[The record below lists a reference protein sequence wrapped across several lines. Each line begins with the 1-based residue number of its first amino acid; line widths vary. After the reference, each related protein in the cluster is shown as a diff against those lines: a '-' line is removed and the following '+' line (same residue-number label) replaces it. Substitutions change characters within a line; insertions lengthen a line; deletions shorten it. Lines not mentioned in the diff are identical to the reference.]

1 MNMHAKLP
9 IRLSAAILAALLASS
24 AFLTAC
30 SSGNS
35 GTADTAAQTTANTT
49 PAETTPVEEI
59 TRENYP
65 DTLPEMDLQ
74 GSTVNVNVI
83 SDDAYKVDWVAEQ
96 KGDIIE
102 DAVYARNMA
111 VEERLKV
118 KLNIL
123 TAHGARADKAAP
135 VINAILAG
143 DDAIQIVNIAAQ
155 SVASFLQSDLLQN
168 MLDLPHLNFNQPWWN
183 GDAMDVC
190 RFNGQAYF
198 ATGEIAFRY
207 LDGMAVYVFNDKVAK
222 QFGITDIY
230 DTFFAGNWTY
240 DKLFAYTEI
249 AHSDLNGDGSM
260 TDADLWGLDTN
271 TGANID
277 PYYASWDQPITKIG
291 TSGFPEMCVNNDKM
305 VSVVEKLYKLY
316 NENPGCYNAGN
327 SASGNIFTAGRALF
341 AAQQITFVKK
351 LREADFEFGVLT
363 FPKFDEKQEQYYTHN
378 RSGYSLYAIAN
389 PARNADHAAAVLE
402 AAAAES
408 YRKVTAVYIE
418 EGLKLKYSRD
428 AETGRVID
436 IMLAGIKPDFAFYT
450 DIMYILRE
458 VLAAGTSNF
467 SSFYASNE
475 KVYQGILDDLKAKFA
490 KNS

>member
-1 MNMHAKLP
+1 MKKANR
-9 IRLSAAILAALLASS
+9 ITALLLALLLAGS
-24 AFLTAC
+24 ALTAC

-35 GTADTAAQTTANTT
+35 DTKDTEQTSSSDTAA
-49 PAETTPVEEI
+49 ETEPVVEI

-65 DTLPEMDLQ
+65 DTLPELDLKN
-74 GSTVNVNVI
+74 STVNVNVI
-83 SDDAYKVDWVAEQ
+83 SDAAYVVDWVAEQ

-118 KLNIL
+118 KLNVL
-123 TAHGARADKAAP
+123 AAHGARADKAAP

-143 DDAIQIVNIAAQ
+143 DNEIQIVNIAAQ
-155 SVASFLQSDLLQN
+155 SVSSFLQSDLLQN
-168 MLDLPHLNFNQPWWN
+168 MLSLPYLNFNQPWWN
-183 GDAMDVC
+183 GDTMDVC

-207 LDGMAVYVFNDKVAK
+207 LDGMAVYVFNSDVAK
-222 QFGITDIY
+222 QFNITDIY
-230 DTFFAGNWTY
+230 DTFFDGKWTY

-277 PYYASWDQPITKIG
+277 PYYASWDQPITKIT
-291 TSGFPEMCVNNDKM
+291 TSGYPELCVNSDKM

-316 NENPGCYNAGN
+316 NENPGCFNAGK

-351 LREADFEFGVLT
+351 LRDADFEFGVLT
-363 FPKFDEKQEQYYTHN
+363 FPKFDENQEKYYTHN

-389 PARNADHAAAVLE
+389 PARDPENAAAVLE

-436 IMLAGIKPDFAFYT
+436 IMLDGIKPDFAFYT

-458 VLAAGTSNF
+458 VLASGNANF
-467 SSFYASNE
+467 ASFYAANE
-475 KVYQGILDDLKAKFA
+475 ATYQGILNDMKAKFE